1 MDTMKYISSEALILI
16 PALYVVGMIL
26 KNTPKFYNW
35 LIPYVLLALGI
46 VGAVG
51 ILGFNVKAVIQGIL
65 VTGTTVFTN
74 QLIKQAKDRE
84 E

>member
-1 MDTMKYISSEALILI
+1 MKYVSNEALILI

-26 KNTPKFYNW
+26 RNTPNFSNW

-46 VGAVG
+46 MGAVG

-65 VTGTTVFTN
+65 VTGTAVFTN